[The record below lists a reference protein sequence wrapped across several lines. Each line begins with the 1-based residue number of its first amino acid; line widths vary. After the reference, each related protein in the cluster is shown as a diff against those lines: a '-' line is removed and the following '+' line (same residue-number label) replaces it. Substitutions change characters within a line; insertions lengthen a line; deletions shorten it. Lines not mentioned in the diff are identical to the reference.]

1 MKRIGP
7 HVATTGGVFN
17 APINAKKIGATAF
30 GMFTK
35 NQRQWVAKPYDD
47 VTIEQF
53 KKNMVSCGY
62 EPRHVLAHDSYLI
75 NVGNPDKEKRE
86 KSLDALTDELTR
98 CGQLGLTMLNIH
110 PGSHLKQI
118 TEEECC
124 AYIAQSIDIALDK
137 TEGVSVILE
146 NTAGQGSNVGYKFEH
161 LALIIDSVKDKSRIG
176 CCIDTCH
183 AFAAGYDIRTP
194 KVWNDTIKTF
204 DRVVGLKYLRG
215 MHINDAK
222 STFGSHVDRH
232 HSIGEGNLGWKPFKH
247 IMTDPRLD
255 ELPMIL
261 ETIDEELWPDEI
273 KKLSKMAGN

>member
-7 HVATTGGVFN
+7 HVPTSGGVFN
-17 APINAKKIGATAF
+17 APLNAKQIGATAF

-35 NQRQWVAKPYDD
+35 NQRQWVSKPYATE
-47 VTIEQF
+47 TIERF
-53 KKNMVSCGY
+53 KENMASCGY

-75 NVGNPDKEKRE
+75 NVGNPEKNKRE
-86 KSLDALTDELTR
+86 KSLAALTDELTR

-110 PGSHLKQI
+110 PGSHLRQI
-118 TEEECC
+118 SEEECC
-124 AYIAQSIDIALDK
+124 ALIAQSINTALDR
-137 TEGVSVILE
+137 TEGVTVVLE
-146 NTAGQGSNVGYKFEH
+146 NTAGQGSNVGYTFDH
-161 LALIIDSVKDKSRIG
+161 LAMIINGVGDKSRIG

-194 KVWNDTIKTF
+194 KTWNETMKTF
-204 DRVVGLKYLRG
+204 DSIVGLKYLRG

-232 HSIGEGNLGWKPFKH
+232 HSIGEGNLGWKPFNH

-261 ETIDEELWPDEI
+261 ETIDEGLWPEEI
-273 KKLSKMAGN
+273 KKLSRMAEG

>member
-7 HVATTGGVFN
+7 HVPTSGGVFN
-17 APINAKKIGATAF
+17 APLNAKKIGATAF

-35 NQRQWVAKPYDD
+35 NQRQWAAKPYDAE
-47 VTIEQF
+47 TIEQF
-53 KKNMVSCGY
+53 KKNMASCGY
-62 EPRHVLAHDSYLI
+62 EPLHVLAHDSYLI

-86 KSLDALTDELTR
+86 KSLTALTDELTR

-110 PGSHLKQI
+110 PGSHLRQI

-124 AYIAQSIDIALDK
+124 ALIAESINNALDK
-137 TEGVSVILE
+137 TEGVTVVLE
-146 NTAGQGSNVGYKFEH
+146 NTAGQGSNVGYTFEH
-161 LALIIDSVKDKSRIG
+161 LALIIDGVGDKSRIG

-194 KVWNDTIKTF
+194 KTWNATMEAF
-204 DRVVGLKYLRG
+204 DSIVGLKYLRG

-261 ETIDEELWPDEI
+261 ETIDEEQWPEEI
-273 KKLSKMAGN
+273 RKLTKMAKT